1 MAAGLPGRLMI
12 SEAPR
17 VPAICRDRIAVF
29 TVRIDT
35 ARMCSPKPGSNRSH
49 TAIVASGVITHKAWV
64 KYLRQ
69 NYRKL
74 SINRILTT
82 LDVAMAIE
90 ARTGKPVDSTRYV
103 AEGSNFAVDMTV
115 DNLSVASPPILIVA
129 DGVAAANTI
138 VGLDTRYG
146 IRRVIN
152 AQAQYSAIEQY
163 LMRRATAFRIDYG
176 EYSHRLYDEAFSVM
190 TLTT

>member
-1 MAAGLPGRLMI
+1 MYGTTDVTAHRWGMRPVATI
-12 SEAPR
+12 SDEQFELWQA
-17 VPAICRDRIAVF
+17 
-29 TVRIDT
+29 
-35 ARMCSPKPGSNRSH
+35 
-49 TAIVASGVITHKAWV
+49 
-64 KYLRQ
+64 L
-69 NYRKL
+69 
-74 SINRILTT
+74 
-82 LDVAMAIE
+82 IE
-90 ARTGKPVDSTRYV
+90 ARTGKPVDSTLYV

-129 DGVAAANTI
+129 DGVVAANTI